1 MLKIHMYSSALSV
14 KGQGVGS
21 AYAELIKLLKEYY
34 PDKLEIVINK
44 LGKADISHY
53 HTIDPLFYLETFLPG
68 RGVKVGYVHFIPE
81 TIEGSLDLPNFVKKI
96 FYKYIISFYKRM
108 DQIVVVN
115 PVFKEKLVKYGIS
128 ANKITYIP
136 NFVSKKEFFPK
147 ASDQKKKIREKLGI
161 PNDKFVVIGVGQV
174 QERKGVPDFIELA
187 QRHPEME
194 FIWVGGFSF
203 GKMTD
208 GYSKLREVVD
218 NPPENLKFPG
228 ILERSEMNDYY
239 NAADLFLLP
248 SFNELFP
255 MSVLEAFN
263 VGLPV
268 MLRELD
274 LYHAIID
281 GFYEGAKNVDQMD
294 DTLSNLSENPDQL
307 EQLKQR
313 ALKGANY
320 YSEERLANIWLDY
333 YTNLVKDRNNVS
345 KK

>member
-1 MLKIHMYSSALSV
+1 MLNIHMYSSALSV

-21 AYAELIKLLKEYY
+21 AYAELIQLLQEYF

-68 RGVKVGYVHFIPE
+68 RGVKVGYVHFLPE
-81 TIEGSLDLPNFVKKI
+81 TIEGSLQLPKFVKKI
-96 FYKYIISFYKRM
+96 FYRYIISFYKRM

-115 PVFKEKLVKYGIS
+115 PIFGKKLGKYGIPAS
-128 ANKITYIP
+128 KITYIP
-136 NFVSKKEFFPK
+136 NFVSKTEFYPESPERKKE
-147 ASDQKKKIREKLGI
+147 IRAKLGI
-161 PNDKFVVIGVGQV
+161 SSDKFVVIGVGQV

-187 QRHPEME
+187 RRHPEIE

-208 GYSKLREVVD
+208 GYSELKKVVD
-218 NPPENLKFPG
+218 SPPENLKFPG
-228 ILERSEMNDYY
+228 ILDRSEMNEYY

-255 MSVLEAFN
+255 MSVLEAFSA
-263 VGLPV
+263 GLPV
-268 MLRELD
+268 MLRDLD

-281 GFYEGAKNVDQMD
+281 GYYQGAKNITEMDQLLVKLKSD
-294 DTLSNLSENPDQL
+294 PSKL
-307 EQLKQR
+307 EQLKNK
-313 ALKGANY
+313 ALQGAAY
-320 YSEERLANIWLDY
+320 YSEERLAQIWFEY
-333 YTNLVKDRNNVS
+333 YTNLVKDR
-345 KK
+345 K

>member
-1 MLKIHMYSSALSV
+1 MLNIHMYSSALSV

-21 AYAELIKLLKEYY
+21 AYAELIRLLQEYF

-68 RGVKVGYVHFIPE
+68 RGVKVGYVHFLPE
-81 TIEGSLDLPNFVKKI
+81 TIEGSLKLPKFAKKI

-115 PVFKEKLVKYGIS
+115 PVFGQKLSKYGIPTE
-128 ANKITYIP
+128 KITYIP
-136 NFVSKKEFFPK
+136 NFVSKKEFYPES
-147 ASDQKKKIREKLGI
+147 ASKKHEIRQKLGI
-161 PNDKFVVIGVGQV
+161 KDDQFTVIGVGQV

-187 QRHPEME
+187 RRHPEIQ

-208 GYSKLREVVD
+208 GYDELKQVVD
-218 NPPENLKFPG
+218 NPPANLHFPG
-228 ILERSEMNDYY
+228 ILDRNQMNDYY

-248 SFNELFP
+248 SYNELFP

-281 GFYEGAKNVDQMD
+281 GYYQGASDVNEMD
-294 DTLSNLSENPDQL
+294 RLLTNLSGDSNQL
-307 EQLKQR
+307 EQLKQKSH
-313 ALKGANY
+313 AGAAY
-320 YSEERLANIWLDY
+320 YSEERLAKIWLDY
-333 YTNLVKDRNNVS
+333 YTNLVKDR
-345 KK
+345 K